1 MARMTLKATEKARL
15 TLWLAGMGPA
25 AWRLTQRQLAAS
37 ASEALG
43 FVVTVN
49 IARSARVATVPKDAP
64 EPEPVRA
71 PWWRR
76 LIDRLVAADAPLES

>member
-1 MARMTLKATEKARL
+1 
-15 TLWLAGMGPA
+15 
-25 AWRLTQRQLAAS
+25 LAAS

-64 EPEPVRA
+64 EPVPVRA

-76 LIDRLVAADAPLES
+76 MIDRLVPADALES